1 MKLGCCLNLLA
12 KTGDPAGVAQAAAV
26 AAAGYDYVEL
36 PLAPVAA
43 LGERDFSAL
52 LDRLARAGI
61 PCEACCNLFPPE
73 LRVTGTR
80 VDSDPLR
87 RYLDSA
93 MGRARRLGAKVV
105 VFGSPASRN
114 VPEGFPREMAILQ
127 YIKTLQLLN
136 GYAGDGLEIGIEHVC
151 RLEGNLIY
159 TVREA
164 RAIREVCGCQ
174 HVGILADTYHMA
186 VEGESFQELAL
197 AGKEIIHVHTANPD
211 GRIYPAPGD
220 QTDYGEII
228 RALKTGGYTGRI
240 SVEAYAKNVRQDAEL
255 ALKTLRKAGA

>member
-12 KTGDPAGVAQAAAV
+12 GPGDPAGVERAAAV

-43 LGERDFSAL
+43 LEEREFAAL
-52 LDRLARAGI
+52 LDCLERAGI
-61 PCEACCNLFPPE
+61 PCEACCNLFPPA
-73 LRVTGTR
+73 LRVTGGG
-80 VDSDPLR
+80 VDSGRVR
-87 RYLDSA
+87 RYLDRA
-93 MGRARRLGAKVV
+93 MDRARRLGAKVV

-127 YIKTLQLLN
+127 YIKTLQLLD

-164 RAIREVCGCQ
+164 RAVREVCGCR
-174 HVGILADTYHMA
+174 HVGVLADTYHMA
-186 VEGESFQELAL
+186 VEGESPQELAA
-197 AGKEIIHVHTANPD
+197 AGKEVIHVHTANPK
-211 GRIYPAPGD
+211 GRVYPAPGD
-220 QTDYGEII
+220 QVDYEGVI
-228 RALKTGGYTGRI
+228 RALKTGGYGGRI
-240 SVEAYAKNVRQDAEL
+240 SVEAYAKDVGRDAAL
-255 ALKTLRKAGA
+255 ALAVLRKAGA